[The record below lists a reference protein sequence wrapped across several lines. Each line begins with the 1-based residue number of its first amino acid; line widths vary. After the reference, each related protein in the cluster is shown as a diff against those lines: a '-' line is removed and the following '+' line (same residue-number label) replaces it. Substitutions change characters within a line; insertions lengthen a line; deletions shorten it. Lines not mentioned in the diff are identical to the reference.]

1 MNEIYYCSNL
11 QPTNYFPVKQ
21 YSDFFSQNYNNLM
34 SNKSYQNLIQKFERW
49 GFFFSFFLMH
59 KETTPNVVPPPWENI
74 GYLSKNNCVNIMELK
89 GKKTKRRK
97 KEKIQP
103 D

>member
-1 MNEIYYCSNL
+1 
-11 QPTNYFPVKQ
+11 
-21 YSDFFSQNYNNLM
+21 
-34 SNKSYQNLIQKFERW
+34 
-49 GFFFSFFLMH
+49 MH

-74 GYLSKNNCVNIMELK
+74 GYLSKNNCVIIMELK

>member
-1 MNEIYYCSNL
+1 
-11 QPTNYFPVKQ
+11 
-21 YSDFFSQNYNNLM
+21 
-34 SNKSYQNLIQKFERW
+34 
-49 GFFFSFFLMH
+49 MH

-89 GKKTKRRK
+89 GKKTKQRK